1 MRNLHIAVIFVSLFI
16 MLSAAPCVAQ
26 SGSTEDGSEHTQSA
40 PLTGSAEDFERAQF
54 DDPTHIDNRWLP
66 LTPGTQLVLEGS
78 AIPDEGGRQT
88 RRVVTTVTDLSKVID
103 GVRTLVIWERDFT
116 AGQLSEPELAFFAQ
130 DNAGNVWLVGEYP
143 EEYEDG
149 KFDKAPAWISGQE
162 GARAGIAMPANPQ
175 LGTPDYAQGFAPP
188 PADFTDR
195 ARVYKTDQK
204 TCTPVECYE
213 NVLVTE
219 EFNPDEPGAFQL
231 KYYASGVGNVRVGWR
246 GPKEEEKETLELVE
260 LNHLSPEAMAQ
271 VRSEALKMDGRAY
284 ERSEVYRET
293 PPAEHTLRVEVNAG
307 GSASASASVSATA
320 SASATPSPIASPSAS
335 ATASASIEK
344 LPDSGGVSTWVAM
357 AAALALVGCG
367 IGVVAVVRRS
377 FP

>member
-1 MRNLHIAVIFVSLFI
+1 MVNRLAVLALAVVLTTLAT
-16 MLSAAPCVAQ
+16 LSAR
-26 SGSTEDGSEHTQSA
+26 TQA
-40 PLTGSAEDFERAQF
+40 EPLTGSAKDFERAQF

-66 LTPGTQLVLEGS
+66 LRPGTQLVYEGS
-78 AIPDEGGRQT
+78 AIPDEGGRQS

-149 KFDKAPAWISGQE
+149 EFDKAPAWISGQKD
-162 GARAGIAMPANPQ
+162 ARAGIAMLANPR
-175 LGTPDYAQGFAPP
+175 LDTPEYAQGFAPP

-195 ARVYKTDQK
+195 ARVYKTEQK

-219 EFNPDEPGAFQL
+219 EFNPPEPGAFQL
-231 KYYASGVGNVRVGWR
+231 KYYAPGVGNVRVGWR
-246 GPKEEEKETLELVE
+246 GPREEEKETLELVE
-260 LNHLSPEAMAQ
+260 LKHLSPEALAK
-271 VRSEALKMDGRAY
+271 VRREALEMDGRAY

-293 PPAEHTLRVEVNAG
+293 PPAEHTLRVEDNAG
-307 GSASASASVSATA
+307 GSAAASATA
-320 SASATPSPIASPSAS
+320 SASAAASSIATPSASSSAS
-335 ATASASIEK
+335 ATYGTSI
-344 LPDSGGVSTWVAM
+344 LPASGGVGTWVAM
-357 AAALALVGCG
+357 AAALAVMGCG
-367 IGVVAVVRRS
+367 IGALALVRRS
-377 FP
+377 FS